1 MRLAFLLIG
10 ALLLVHCAQ
19 EGAPPGGPPD
29 TLPPAIVTLDPESGS
44 TQIPVTVT
52 PVITFNERVDL
63 RSLEDGILI
72 VPLVSFKATS
82 NWNGDQIR
90 LIFEEALQKDKTYVI
105 TLGTTVRDVR
115 GNRLSMPR
123 SYAFS
128 TGSAIDQGEISGL
141 VAMGTGPV
149 FGANVWAYNLQANTE
164 PNPGREPP
172 DYIVQTGNDGS
183 FAFSYL
189 SPGVYRIFAF
199 QDKGRDRRYD
209 PGIDPLGLPSRD
221 VPLNLSALNG
231 GPIRIELAV
240 RDTTDF
246 RIQSVRTTHSSQLLV
261 KFNAPVRED
270 SVQQTANYSTRDIKT
285 DSILA
290 VHLAYRD
297 PMDTTAIVLVTGQQS
312 RSASYTLTV
321 SGLTD
326 QRGRTLTTKNATIT
340 FSGSVLSDTSAPTIR
355 QTIPAGKAQQV
366 SLSTTVQ
373 LLFSEG
379 VMSDSDA
386 VLLLTQQD
394 SLTPVKAHWVSP
406 AQLIL
411 KPDSLLTAA
420 TTYRLAILTTR
431 IHDLAGLALDG
442 GVGKPDTVWSAFSTV
457 DPRDYGTVTGIVSDQ
472 DSSAQGPISVFL
484 RNRKLGEQEIRI
496 SMPGAFRFA
505 QVLPGNYILSAYR
518 DTNRNSQF
526 DLGTAIPFLPAE
538 RSVSKTDSV
547 VVRSGWESENTR
559 IDFPR

>member
-1 MRLAFLLIG
+1 MRLAFLLVG

-72 VPLVSFKATS
+72 VPLVSFKAAS

-90 LIFEEALQKDKTYVI
+90 LVFEEALQKDKTYVI
-105 TLGTTVRDVR
+105 TLGATVRDVR
-115 GNRLSMPR
+115 GNRLITPR

-128 TGSAIDQGEISGL
+128 TGSVIDQGEISGS
-141 VAMGTGPV
+141 VAMGTGQV
-149 FGANVWAYNLQANTE
+149 FGANVWAYNLQTNPE
-164 PNPGREPP
+164 PNPEREPP

-189 SPGVYRIFAF
+189 SPGVYRLFAF

-209 PGIDPLGLPSRD
+209 SGVDPLGLPSRD
-221 VPLNLSALNG
+221 VSLTLSALSG

-246 RIQSVRTTHSSQLLV
+246 RIQSVRATNSSQLLV
-261 KFNAPVRED
+261 KFNAPILTD
-270 SVQQTANYSTRDIKT
+270 SDRHTANYRIQDLKT
-285 DSILA
+285 DSVLA

-297 PMDTTAIVLVTGQQS
+297 PIDTTAVVLVTGQQS

-326 QRGRTLTTKNATIT
+326 QRGRTLTTKNATVT
-340 FSGSVLSDTSAPTIR
+340 FSGSVLSDTSAPTVR

-373 LLFSEG
+373 LLFSEA

-386 VLLLTQQD
+386 VLLFTQQD
-394 SLTPVKAHWVSP
+394 SLTPVRAHWVSP

-411 KPDSLLTAA
+411 QPDSLLAPA
-420 TTYRLAILTTR
+420 TTYRLAVLTTR
-431 IHDLAGLALDG
+431 IRDLAGLALDG
-442 GVGKPDTVWSAFSTV
+442 AVGNPDTVWTAFTTV
-457 DPRDYGTVTGIVSDQ
+457 DPRDYGTVTGIVTDQ
-472 DSSAQGPISVFL
+472 DSSAQGPIFIFL
-484 RNRKLGEQEIRI
+484 RNKRLGEQEIQV
-496 SMPGAFRFA
+496 SVPGGYRFA
-505 QVLPGNYILSAYR
+505 QVLPGSYILSAYR
-518 DTNRNSQF
+518 DTNGNSQF
-526 DLGTAIPFLPAE
+526 DLGTAIPFSPAE

-547 VVRSGWESENTR
+547 VVRSGWESENIR
-559 IDFPR
+559 IAFPP